1 MKDKEKITTELKS
14 TVKNL
19 KIGSACLALESCV
32 LVGKVMDGNV
42 KGTLISLGLIAALG
56 FIVHCGNKEFNESI
70 SEINETYDEYMDLVD
85 KKDKTNDSEKENNG
99 NVLKR
104 TIKHREQ
111 L

>member
-1 MKDKEKITTELKS
+1 MKDKEKVTTKLKS

-56 FIVHCGNKEFNESI
+56 FMVHCSNKEFNESI
-70 SEINETYDEYMDLVD
+70 SEINNAYDEYIDLNNQ
-85 KKDKTNDSEKENNG
+85 KKKTNDSEKVNNG
-99 NVLKR
+99 KILKR